1 MNPLAIL
8 GVQELLEQPH
18 AHRRLRIEAEHAATA
33 FVPDQG
39 AALRLVVPHA
49 QPRGIDRQARAH
61 FHLAQRLFG
70 LQAPAALVDLAQRS
84 FHGLGQK
91 AEVLL

>member
-1 MNPLAIL
+1 MPS
-8 GVQELLEQPH
+8 
-18 AHRRLRIEAEHAATA
+18 RAASIA
-33 FVPDQG
+33 
-39 AALRLVVPHA
+39 R
-49 QPRGIDRQARAH
+49 RAH

-70 LQAPAALVDLAQRS
+70 LQTPAALVDLAQRP